1 MIKIFL
7 DFLKILDKRQKKKLI
22 YLQFLIVIM
31 SLLEVLSII
40 SIYPFVSSL
49 NENSNILT
57 QPVIKNIIL
66 LFGSDTNALFVF
78 GIIFVTCFLLSSI
91 FSILTVYKLVMLSQK
106 IGAELSNRLFS
117 FYINQEWGYHIQNTS
132 STITNKIALEAKR
145 VTGILQSLL
154 SLSAM
159 LVKSVIIVIS
169 LLIFDF
175 QITIYSFLVFTFC
188 YMFIF
193 RYFQKKIFENGLN
206 ISSQQGSRIKQIKE
220 SLGSIRQLILS
231 GKQDYFLNNFTLS
244 SFSLAKSMGINRII
258 GQLPRYVIEFL
269 AIVLIVILLLILTL
283 FNKFTI
289 EQTLS
294 LVSVFLIAGL
304 RLLPSFQQI
313 YASFASI
320 KGSLPAFNSVK
331 DELILSTKNN
341 NKIMKLTNETILKDT
356 IEINNLSFSYDN
368 LRDKNKFTLKN
379 VNLKIKTNS
388 IVGIIGKTG
397 SGKST
402 LVDLIIGFLKPKS
415 GNIKL
420 DGKDLSDDET
430 LKKWRNCISYVPQKV
445 FLSDDSILS
454 NICFG
459 LDIGSV
465 DQNLL
470 KKSIEFSNLSN
481 FVENLNDKVNT
492 RIGENGVMISGGQSQ
507 RIGIA
512 RAIYQDKDILI
523 FDEATN
529 QLDVKTESIIL
540 ENLKKINKTIIFIT
554 HRLNS
559 LKNVDLI
566 INVENN
572 KVSTYSSYEESLKNN
587 SFFKDLENLN
597 K

>member
-7 DFLKILDKRQKKKLI
+7 DFLKILDKHQKKKLI

-459 LDIGSV
+459 LDIDSV

-492 RIGENGVMISGGQSQ
+492 RIGENGVMISGG
-507 RIGIA
+507 
-512 RAIYQDKDILI
+512 
-523 FDEATN
+523 
-529 QLDVKTESIIL
+529 
-540 ENLKKINKTIIFIT
+540 
-554 HRLNS
+554 
-559 LKNVDLI
+559 
-566 INVENN
+566 
-572 KVSTYSSYEESLKNN
+572 
-587 SFFKDLENLN
+587 
-597 K
+597 

>member
-7 DFLKILDKRQKKKLI
+7 DFLKILDKKQKKKLI
-22 YLQFLIVIM
+22 YLQFLIIIM

-49 NENSNILT
+49 NENSNILA
-57 QPVIKNIIL
+57 QPIIKNIL
-66 LFGSDTNALFVF
+66 LIFGSNTNALIVF
-78 GIIFVTCFLLSSI
+78 GIIFVTCFLLSSLI
-91 FSILTVYKLVMLSQK
+91 SILTVYKLVMLSQK
-106 IGAELSNRLFS
+106 IGAELSNRLFN
-117 FYINQEWGYHIQNTS
+117 FYINQEWDYHIQNTS

-159 LVKSVIIVIS
+159 LVKSVVIIIS
-169 LLIFDF
+169 LLIFDLK
-175 QITIYSFLVFTFC
+175 ITIYSFLVFTFC

-193 RYFQKKIFENGLN
+193 QYFQKKIFENGLN

-231 GKQDYFLNNFTLS
+231 GKQDYFLNNFTSS
-244 SFSLAKSMGINRII
+244 SFSLARSMGINRII
-258 GQLPRYVIEFL
+258 GLLPRYVIEFL

-289 EQTLS
+289 EQTIS
-294 LVSVFLIAGL
+294 LISVFLIAGL

-313 YASFASI
+313 YASLASI

-331 DELILSTKNN
+331 DELILSAKNN
-341 NKIMKLTNETILKDT
+341 EITKSTNEIILKDR

-368 LRDKNKFTLKN
+368 LRDKNEFTLKN

-420 DGKDLSDDET
+420 DGKDLSNDET

-459 LDIGSV
+459 LEKDSI

-470 KKSIEFSNLSN
+470 KKSIEFSNLNN
-481 FVENLNDKVNT
+481 FIENLNNKENT

-512 RAIYQDKDILI
+512 RAIYQNKDILI

-540 ENLKKINKTIIFIT
+540 ENLKKIDKTIILIT

-572 KVSTYSSYEESLKNN
+572 QVSTYSSYEESLSKN
-587 SFFKDLENLN
+587 SLFEDSKNLD